1 MDIVQVKV
9 GEGFLA
15 TASARQHEWFTD
27 LPIRDGG
34 EDSAPTPEELL
45 LSAAGTCMAQ
55 TAKLYANRKGWP
67 LAGVDIELTLMRIDP
82 VDYPG
87 CAGESRFAHRISEKI
102 MLRGDLSLEQ
112 HDRILEIMR
121 KCPVR
126 RVLMN
131 PVVFEDQLFETPI
144 AE

>member
-1 MDIVQVKV
+1 MELVQVKL
-9 GEGFLA
+9 GDGFRA

-27 LPIRDGG
+27 LPVEDGG
-34 EDSAPTPEELL
+34 QNSAPTPEELL

-82 VDYPG
+82 TDYPG

-102 MLRGDLSLEQ
+102 ILHGDLSQEQ
-112 HDRILEIMR
+112 HDRIMDIMR

-126 RVLMN
+126 RVIAN
-131 PVVFEDQLFETPI
+131 PVVFEDQLLEAPV